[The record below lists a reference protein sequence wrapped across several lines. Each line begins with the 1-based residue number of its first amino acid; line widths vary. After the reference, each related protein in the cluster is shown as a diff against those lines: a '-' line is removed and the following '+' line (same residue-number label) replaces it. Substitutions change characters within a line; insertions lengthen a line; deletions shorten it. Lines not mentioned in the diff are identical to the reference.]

1 MAAKH
6 KGKLLLSLLLC
17 SLVFTLL
24 VGCGTK
30 GGDAVMTISAAEAK
44 TMMETQTDYVILDV
58 RAQSEY
64 DSGHIPGATLI
75 PLPELAE
82 RAEDELTSKDQLILV
97 YCRSGNRS
105 RTAAATLQSL
115 GYTNIIDFG
124 GINSW
129 PYEIAK

>member
-1 MAAKH
+1 
-6 KGKLLLSLLLC
+6 
-17 SLVFTLL
+17 
-24 VGCGTK
+24 
-30 GGDAVMTISAAEAK
+30 MTISAAEAK

-64 DSGHIPGATLI
+64 DSGHIPGAMLI

-82 RAEDELTSKDQLILV
+82 RAEEELTSKDQLILV